1 MEPPHKHPRR
11 NDEPTMSPSLPDL
24 STLPELVLIHILSF
38 MDPKE
43 AVQTCIL
50 SKRWRNL
57 WTRVTS
63 LNFNKH
69 AFKST
74 ADFVRFVTDVLF
86 FHGAS
91 KLDTFRLSWCV
102 HKHAV
107 STHSNKTYQIY
118 VSNISAWIFSALSCK
133 PLTISLVL
141 YGFANLKLPRVLFT
155 CASLEQ
161 LELDIFDSRKKAIE
175 PKCVNLPNLKKLKF
189 RYCELNNLVMQGI
202 LSGCP
207 LLEELSLDGCSLK
220 FSEMKSDV
228 LRCLTILSCQSSRMV
243 EIFMPSLISLHLED
257 YCPGIIKL
265 SLKNTPSLSKV
276 FVSYKFFNEN
286 YFSSAEF
293 GFFNC
298 LTTVT
303 DLELYGPGLQ
313 ELLEKIILNCP
324 KLHCL
329 KQLTFGQ
336 GAINKKPA
344 LLCHLL
350 RNTPNLQKLT
360 ISDKQHSVPE
370 KPATSGEPKKKGV
383 TGEIPFRC
391 KHLKAIEI
399 KYSDPSRLHELIG
412 ILLRNKSHGKRVRID
427 LSRF

>member
-1 MEPPHKHPRR
+1 MEPPNKNPRS
-11 NDEPTMSPSLPDL
+11 NDEPTMSQSFPDL
-24 STLPELVLIHILSF
+24 STLPESVLIRILSC
-38 MDPKE
+38 MNPKE

-69 AFKST
+69 AFECT
-74 ADFVRFVTDVLF
+74 ADFVHFVTNMLF
-86 FHGAS
+86 FHGNS
-91 KLDTFRLSWCV
+91 KLDTFRLCWYI
-102 HKHAV
+102 HKHEV
-107 STHSNKTYQIY
+107 STHSSKIYQIY
-118 VSNISAWIFSALSCK
+118 VSNITAWIFSALSCK

-141 YGFANLKLPRVLFT
+141 YGFPNLKLPHALFT

-161 LELDIFDSRKKAIE
+161 LELDLFDSRKKAIE

-189 RYCELNNLVMQGI
+189 RYCALYNLVMQGI

-207 LLEELSLDGCSLK
+207 LLEELSLDGCSLNISK
-220 FSEMKSDV
+220 MKSDQ
-228 LRCLTILSCQSSRMV
+228 LRCLTILSCQSSRVV

-276 FVSYKFFNEN
+276 FVSYKTFNEN

-293 GFFNC
+293 RFFNC
-298 LTTVT
+298 LRTVT

-313 ELLEKIILNCP
+313 GLLEKIILNCP
-324 KLHCL
+324 KLDCL
-329 KQLTFGQ
+329 KHLTFGQ
-336 GAINKKPA
+336 GAIHKRPV
-344 LLCHLL
+344 LLCRLL

-370 KPATSGEPKKKGV
+370 KPATSGEPKKKGA
-383 TGEIPFRC
+383 TGRMSFKC

-399 KYSDPSRLHELIG
+399 KYSDPSGVQELVD
-412 ILLRNKSHGKRVRID
+412 ILLQNVSHRKRVRID